1 MNIKYL
7 ERQKIEDIRKT
18 LINSKIFI
26 KEKREFKKKVNHFVA
41 NEAIKFISLFLLI
54 SFLVLNLGTSVNAP
68 IFLSSFSS
76 KEAIALYDEE
86 KVKLEKELEEIE
98 KEIAAYEKVVAQTQK
113 EKITLQNKIKELK
126 NKAEQLT
133 LKIKQTNINLDY
145 LKIRIEDTTNSINQT
160 ISKIEKT
167 KENLK
172 NTLLSFYHL
181 KQYSTLEIILANN
194 EISEFFDYL
203 NAVNLLQEKIQ
214 ANIQE
219 LEELED
225 TLSQQKQKLDADV
238 EETQKM
244 LAMQLLQKQ
253 DLDKNQKENATL
265 LEVTKGNEEKYQQL
279 LSSSRQKANEIR
291 QRLYEL
297 IGVKTQVTF
306 GEALDIAEWVSSK
319 TGIRPAFLLAVI
331 TQESNLGK
339 NVGTCNRPGDPY
351 NKSWRQVMKPSQHEA
366 FLKITSELGLDPD
379 TTPVSCPINDPKR
392 GLIAGKNSWGGAMG
406 PAQFIPTTWLTYAPK
421 VKQITGKA
429 VANPWDVR
437 DSFLAAALYLTN
449 YGANKKTRDSEWR
462 AALIYFSGSV
472 NTKYSFYADSVL
484 AIADRYESDI
494 ATLNQVASR

>member
-7 ERQKIEDIRKT
+7 ERQKIEDIRKSS
-18 LINSKIFI
+18 LNIRAIK
-26 KEKREFKKKVNHFVA
+26 KEKKFS
-41 NEAIKFISLFLLI
+41 EAKINYFLASKATKFLSLFLLL

-86 KVKLEKELEEIE
+86 RAKLEKELEEIE

-113 EKITLQNKIKELK
+113 EKQTLQNKINELK
-126 NKAEQLT
+126 KKAQQLT
-133 LKIKQTNINLDY
+133 LKIKQTNLNLDY
-145 LKIRIEDTTNSINQT
+145 LKIRIEDTTNSISKT
-160 ISKIEKT
+160 ISKIEET

-194 EISEFFDYL
+194 EISEFFDYM

-214 ANIQE
+214 VNIEE
-219 LEELED
+219 LEELEN
-225 TLSQQKQKLDADV
+225 TLSQQKQKLDADA

-253 DLDKNQKENATL
+253 DLEKNQKESSNL
-265 LEVTKGNEEKYQQL
+265 LEITKGNEQKYQQL
-279 LSSSRQKANEIR
+279 LSSSQQKANEIR

-306 GEALDIAEWVSSK
+306 GEALEIAEWVSSK

-366 FLKITSELGLDPD
+366 FLKITSELGIDPD

-437 DSFLAAALYLTN
+437 DAFLASALYLTN

-494 ATLNQVASR
+494 ATLKQLASR